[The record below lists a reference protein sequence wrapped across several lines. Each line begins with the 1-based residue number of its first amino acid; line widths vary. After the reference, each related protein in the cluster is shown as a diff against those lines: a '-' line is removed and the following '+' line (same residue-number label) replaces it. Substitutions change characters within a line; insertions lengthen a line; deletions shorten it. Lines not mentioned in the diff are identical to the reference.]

1 MNKAKR
7 VKKRRGLIDL
17 FESKKLIS
25 VIEEK
30 IEKRLRLVMSV
41 FERKFKDALM
51 RLDIRSKA
59 EVNTLLSKLES
70 LEVRIDK
77 LEGKKRPKNPKCIGK
92 KRNKIQIPFFIL
104 LTRYVVDM
112 PSTIGIIQSLPP

>member
-1 MNKAKR
+1 MDKAKR
-7 VKKRRGLIDL
+7 AKKRRGLIDL

-77 LEGKKRPKNPKCIGK
+77 LEGKKGLKNPKCIGK
-92 KRNKIQIPFFIL
+92 KRNKNQIPFFIL

-112 PSTIGIIQSLPP
+112 PSTIGIIQTLPP